1 MSARWGGRGAW
12 RGRGARSG
20 AARGDA
26 ARGGGGAA
34 RGDAARGGVARGRG
48 GAARGGAAR
57 GGERRG
63 PLPAVYLRL
72 LAVAPAARVALAV
85 AAGAGLLA
93 AALLVVQAW
102 IVADAV
108 ATRELAWGLLIVVAV
123 RAALAGVVELAG
135 RRAAEVA
142 LSRLRERVAARALA
156 GRARDA
162 RRGDIATAATQ
173 GVDALAEYYAR
184 AVPQLALAAAV
195 PVGVVAVIA
204 TRDLVVGVLLGIT
217 LPIVVVFMVLVGR
230 RSAEHARERQHALA
244 VLGAHFLEVVRGLP
258 TLRAHG
264 REQAQAASL
273 QAVGERYRD
282 ESLGALRVAFLS
294 ALVLELVAMLGTAI
308 AAAVVGVQLAE
319 GHLDL
324 AVGLFVL
331 ILAPEVY
338 TPLRAAGA
346 RFHAAEDGAV
356 AVQRLFDLL
365 DEPAPFTDSGNRLP
379 AGGAIV
385 LRGVG
390 VDGHGRPDPLRG
402 LDLTIEPGTSVA
414 LVGPSGAG
422 KSTLLRL
429 LARVQDPDTGR
440 ITAGGVDVRN
450 IDREAWWHDVTWL
463 DQRPPLPTGT
473 LGEALRLHGGEP
485 ALRAA
490 DAEEIVAAVPETT
503 RVGAGGRPF
512 SRGQEQRLGLAAAL
526 GSDAPL
532 LLLDEPTAH
541 LDQDSTRRVAEGILA
556 AARGRTLVVATHDA
570 RLASLCDVVVDLAA
584 LDPPRPDWAWTS
596 GSLRAERVDASGRG
610 SLRAPR
616 DRARR
621 AGTTG
626 RERAAGLER
635 DGAGGAHDGAASRG
649 GSGLSLRGAP
659 VAARPTRKWPKWAG
673 VALGVAGTLSA
684 LAVLATSGWLVTR
697 AAEQPPVLALLVGI
711 VTVRALGL
719 VRALARY
726 GERLAS
732 HDVALRQLADVR
744 VRFFERLAARV
755 GGPGVPGAADLL
767 TRFTSD
773 VDELQHLHPRVVL
786 PAAVAVVASLGVVLA
801 AGLILPVSA
810 LILAAGLAV
819 ATLLVPAATH
829 ALARHTAPGKARAA
843 FGAQLVEALTFGPQL
858 AVAGQGATRLLAL
871 TEASRRLARIDR
883 GQARAAAFGAVTT
896 QLAAGATLAGVIAV
910 GTASD
915 LATVWLGA
923 LVLLTLGA
931 FEAPAALPEAALRLI
946 GVRAAKDR
954 LAAATSGPE
963 RLVRRGVAAET
974 RGGVAADTR
983 RRATADT
990 RGGERDD
997 TAVELPRGAA
1007 LTATGIVHRPGG
1019 PGAPVVLDGV
1029 DLAVEPG
1036 QHVAIVGPSG
1046 AGKSTLA
1053 DLLTR
1058 LADPDDGTVALGGVD
1073 LKEVPVEQTRE
1084 RIRLA
1089 GQDAHLLAGT
1099 IAANVRIGRPEAG
1112 DADIIRALREAG
1124 LAEWLAALP
1133 DGIETRVGEDGVAVS
1148 GGQRQRIGLA
1158 RALISPAEIIVLD
1171 EPTAMLDPETARAVR
1186 EDILATDRTL
1196 IVITHDPTGLEGFD
1210 AVLELRDGTGY
1221 MRPQCAV
1228 SLSGLPS

>member
-1 MSARWGGRGAW
+1 MSAWRGGGRGAW
-12 RGRGARSG
+12 RRRGARRG
-20 AARGDA
+20 AV
-26 ARGGGGAA
+26 RGGGGAA
-34 RGDAARGGVARGRG
+34 RGGGGAVRGG
-48 GAARGGAAR
+48 GAARGR
-57 GGERRG
+57 EPRG
-63 PLPAVYLRL
+63 PLPAVHLRL
-72 LAVAPAARVALAV
+72 LSVAPAARVALAV

-102 IVADAV
+102 IVADAI
-108 ATRELAWGLLIVVAV
+108 ATRELAWGLLIVVAL

-173 GVDALAEYYAR
+173 GLDALAEYYAR

-195 PVGVVAVIA
+195 PVGVVALIA
-204 TRDLVVGVLLGIT
+204 TRDLVVGILLAIT

-440 ITAGGVDVRN
+440 ITAGGVDVRD
-450 IDREAWWHDVTWL
+450 IDRDAWWQDVTWL

-490 DAEEIVAAVPETT
+490 DAEEIVATVPETT

-584 LDPPRPDWAWTS
+584 LDPPKPDWVWTS
-596 GSLRAERVDASGRG
+596 GSLRAERVDASGQG
-610 SLRAPR
+610 SLRATEARQVLLKR
-616 DRARR
+616 DSPA
-621 AGTTG
+621 
-626 RERAAGLER
+626 L
-635 DGAGGAHDGAASRG
+635 SSG

-659 VAARPTRKWPKWAG
+659 VAARPARRWPKWAG

-744 VRFFERLAARV
+744 VRFFERLAARI

-810 LILAAGLAV
+810 LILATGLAV

-871 TEASRRLARIDR
+871 TDASRRLARIDR

-954 LAAATSGPE
+954 LAAATAGPE
-963 RLVRRGVAAET
+963 RLARRGAAANR
-974 RGGVAADTR
+974 RGDAPVG
-983 RRATADT
+983 
-990 RGGERDD
+990 
-997 TAVELPRGAA
+997 LPGRAA

-1019 PGAPVVLDGV
+1019 PGAPIVLDGV
-1029 DLAVEPG
+1029 DVTVEPG

-1058 LADPDDGTVALGGVD
+1058 LADPDAGTVALGGVD
-1073 LKEVPVEQTRE
+1073 LRDVPVEQTRE

-1099 IAANVRIGRPEAG
+1099 IAANVRIGRPEAT
-1112 DADIIRALREAG
+1112 DADITRALREAG

-1133 DGIETRVGEDGVAVS
+1133 DGIDTRVGEDGVAVS

-1196 IVITHDPTGLEGFD
+1196 IVITHDPTGLEAFD